1 MTAAEIAAALGEARR
16 EGRAWRCR
24 CPLHGGRSLELRDGD
39 AGRVLATC
47 WAGCDR
53 REVLGELRSLGLL
66 GRHSADYQLR
76 AATPPRRDTRD
87 DDAQRPARALALWRE
102 TVAAPATI
110 ARYLA
115 GRGIVLDAIPAM
127 LRYHP
132 RCPRPDRTHMPA
144 MVAPV
149 EHVTRGIV
157 GIHRTY
163 LTADY
168 RRHDRATLGPIGGG
182 AVQLGMPR
190 AGEWLAIGEGVETAL
205 AVVVACAL
213 PAWAAL
219 SASGIRALILRPE
232 ATHVIICAD
241 HDRSGTGERAAHDA
255 AARWLGEGRRVRIA
269 IPPEPGTDMADVLAG
284 RTGAAINEA
293 RHVA

>member
-1 MTAAEIAAALGEARR
+1 MTAAEIAAALGDARR

-24 CPLHGGRSLELRDGD
+24 CPLHGGRSLVLREGD
-39 AGRVLATC
+39 TGSVLATC

-53 REVLGELRSLGLL
+53 RDVLAELRACGLL
-66 GRHSADYQLR
+66 GRHRADYRLR
-76 AATPPRRDTRD
+76 AATPPRTRD
-87 DDAQRPARALALWRE
+87 DDARRTARALALWRE

-115 GRGIVLDAIPAM
+115 GRGIVLDAIPAT

-132 RCPRPDRTHMPA
+132 RCPRPDRTRMPA

-168 RRHDRATLGPIGGG
+168 RRHDRATLGRIGGG
-182 AVQLGMPR
+182 AVRLGMPR
-190 AGEWLAIGEGVETAL
+190 AGEWLAIAEGIETAL
-205 AVVVACAL
+205 AVVAACGL

-219 SASGIRALILRPE
+219 SAPGIRALILPPE

-255 AARWLGEGRRVRIA
+255 AVRWLGEGRSVRIA
-269 IPPEPGTDMADVLAG
+269 IPPEPGTDMADVLVE
-284 RTGAAINEA
+284 EA